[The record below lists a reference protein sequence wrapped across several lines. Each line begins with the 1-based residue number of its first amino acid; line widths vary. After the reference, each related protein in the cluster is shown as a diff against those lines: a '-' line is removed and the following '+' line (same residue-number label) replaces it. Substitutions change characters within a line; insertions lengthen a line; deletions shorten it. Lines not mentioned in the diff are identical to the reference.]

1 MDPIEQKHRHPM
13 RAAMDALKEVFPGM
27 GITLMVFD
35 YGDMG
40 RMNYISTA
48 KREDML
54 KAIALHRLVP
64 TIEIAPQRFDKADEV
79 IRALTKSSHFGKIC
93 MQSWDS

>member
-27 GITLMVFD
+27 GITLMVFN
-35 YGDMG
+35 YGDMS

-54 KAIALHRLVP
+54 KAMKGFIARHEGRMMEEP
-64 TIEIAPQRFDKADEV
+64 DK
-79 IRALTKSSHFGKIC
+79 
-93 MQSWDS
+93 QS